1 MAIDINIKNHGDGTT
16 ASVTPDY
23 QLKVSSEN
31 HELQHYMAITHGQT
45 YQTEYIDTG
54 ITAKT
59 QAIMHIKNTD
69 PTRKMVL
76 SYLRMQAIT
85 AGTYPSTG
93 EMWKL
98 CMNETYT
105 SGGTL
110 IIPTN
115 TFQASGKSA
124 VAEVYGNDPT
134 LGGTAV
140 VLDSQAPNSN
150 GQEISYNKHGS
161 IILGLND
168 TFTIKYTS
176 ASTGWAKARV
186 TFVMTDEA

>member
-1 MAIDINIKNHGDGTT
+1 MTMEINIKNHSDGKITE
-16 ASVTPDY
+16 VTKDL

-45 YQTEYIDTG
+45 YQTQYIDTG

-59 QAIMHIKNTD
+59 QAILHIKNTD
-69 PTRKMVL
+69 PSRVMVL

-93 EMWKL
+93 ELWKL

-110 IIPTN
+110 IVPTN
-115 TFQASGKSA
+115 TFQATGKSA

-134 LGGTAV
+134 LGGTPL
-140 VLDSQAPNSN
+140 VLDTQAPDKN

-186 TFVMTDEA
+186 TFVMSDET

>member
-1 MAIDINIKNHGDGTT
+1 MAIDIQIKNNDDGKT

-23 QLKVSSEN
+23 QLKVSAEN

-45 YQTEYIDTG
+45 YQVEYIDTG

-59 QAIMHIKNTD
+59 QAILHLKNTD
-69 PTRKMVL
+69 PTRNMVI
-76 SYLRMQAIT
+76 SYLRLQAIT

-98 CMNETYT
+98 CLNETYT
-105 SGGTL
+105 SGGTVL
-110 IIPTN
+110 IPTN
-115 TFQASGKSA
+115 TFQKSGKAA

-134 LGGTAV
+134 LGGTPL
-140 VLDSQAPNSN
+140 VLDSQAPKDN

-168 TFTIKYTS
+168 TLTIKYIS
-176 ASTGWAKARV
+176 ASTGWAKARL
-186 TFVMTDEA
+186 TFVMSDEK